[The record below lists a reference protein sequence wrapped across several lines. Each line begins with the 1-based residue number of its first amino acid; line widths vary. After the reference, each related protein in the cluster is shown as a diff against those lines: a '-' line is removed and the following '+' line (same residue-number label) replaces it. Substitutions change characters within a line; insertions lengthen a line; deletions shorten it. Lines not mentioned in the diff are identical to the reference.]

1 MLSWHYLYSFGY
13 YISYLVF
20 ILDYRLDEARRTYFG
35 SFLEQG
41 GAGKEALPRRD
52 VSTSRRLHVAT
63 SPSHDVEV
71 NYFGSQP
78 FTTSRRHRV
87 ATLSRRDATTSRRL
101 LKILH
106 LIIKCE
112 EARESRGNER
122 ACGQRHE
129 IGDLQTLTGGFFLDS
144 YIGFYLF
151 TWLFLDYMR
160 GFFILCILFL
170 SFMMF

>member
-1 MLSWHYLYSFGY
+1 MFKTLRLYSRQYCIFMLSWHYLYSFGY

-52 VSTSRRLHVAT
+52 VSTSRRHQVT
-63 SPSHDVEV
+63 TWRSTISEV
-71 NYFGSQP
+71 NHS
-78 FTTSRRHRV
+78 
-87 ATLSRRDATTSRRL
+87 SRRDVTTSRRL

-112 EARESRGNER
+112 EAQESRGDWS
-122 ACGQRHE
+122 ACGERHE
-129 IGDLQTLTGGFFLDS
+129 IGT
-144 YIGFYLF
+144 
-151 TWLFLDYMR
+151 
-160 GFFILCILFL
+160 CKH
-170 SFMMF
+170 

>member
-1 MLSWHYLYSFGY
+1 MFKTLRLYSRQYCIFMLSWHYLYSFGY
-13 YISYLVF
+13 CISYLVF

-52 VSTSRRLHVAT
+52 VSTSRRHHVAT
-63 SPSHDVEV
+63 SP
-71 NYFGSQP
+71 
-78 FTTSRRHRV
+78 
-87 ATLSRRDATTSRRL
+87 RRDVTTSRRL

-112 EARESRGNER
+112 EARESRADGS

-129 IGDLQTLTGGFFLDS
+129 IGDLQTLTGGFSWIFVLDS
-144 YIGFYLF
+144 IYLLGYF
-151 TWLFLDYMR
+151 WIR
-160 GFFILCILFL
+160 
-170 SFMMF
+170 